1 MGSLTATVFGQ
12 VQGVG
17 FRWAT
22 RRKLSDLGLDGR
34 AENLADGSVLVHA
47 VGEPAALASLL
58 DWLEGPAA
66 PGRVRSVRVE
76 HGR

>member
-1 MGSLTATVFGQ
+1 MERLTLRVSGQ

-22 RRKLSDLGLDGR
+22 RGVLSDLGLEGG
-34 AENLADGSVLVHA
+34 AENLPDGSVRVVA
-47 VGEPAALASLL
+47 VGERGALDALVT
-58 DWLEGPAA
+58 WLEGPTA

-76 HGR
+76 R